1 MSDIFETYWPQPQED
16 LKHLVGVTLLKCFWK
31 ELVFTGFLAVVKSIA
46 LYIGPVLIQGFVDV
60 TDGQGSSAYEGYY
73 LLCILLISKTI
84 EVLST
89 HHFDFHSGKLGM
101 LIRSSLMTTVFK
113 KGLRLSCSSRQANGV
128 GKIVNH
134 MAVDADQVAEMMSNV
149 HDIWLMPLHIAL
161 ALVLVYAYMGVST
174 FAALAAVVAALTY
187 SVMSTHKTNSYMNS
201 VMEARDARMRATN
214 EMLNNMRAIKFQ
226 GWEEHF
232 SKKVQ
237 SSRDQECSWLIRFM
251 NTSSVTLAVIFNA
264 PYVISA
270 LTLSAAILLGLT
282 LDAGTVF
289 TLITLLGVLEEPIRT
304 FPDALI
310 SFSQAIISLERLDL
324 YLTSSDLD
332 GSVEREEECSD
343 NSSVKVQQGNF
354 SWDDNGDEKILIDI
368 NLGIQKGELVAIVGT
383 VGSGKSSLLAS
394 ILGEMHKITG
404 TVLVSGTTGYVAQTP
419 WIQHCTIEE
428 NILFGLPMD
437 RERYQEVL
445 RVCCLEK
452 DLEMMEFGDK
462 TEIGERGINL
472 SGGQKQRIQLARAVY
487 QDCDIYFLD
496 DIFSAVDAQTGS
508 EIFKECVRGILKD
521 KTILLVTHQV
531 DFLQYADLIMLMRDG
546 MIVQSGKYENL
557 LKSGMDFGALVAAHE
572 NSMMSVNMN
581 NSTTGEYTQ
590 QTQQSSENSLVQVK
604 PNGESIHSDPEDGYS
619 EFSSEDDYSK
629 LIEEEEKET
638 GHITWELAYFVS
650 HLGLAI
656 AQRFFNEMLQSIL
669 HAPMSFFD
677 TTPSGRILTRV
688 SLSYDVLYPV
698 QCFPRYLCLLL
709 ANCIPL
715 DSTVLAK
722 YLGYYLASSRELTR
736 LDSITEAPIIH
747 HFSET
752 ISGVMTI
759 RCFRK
764 QGMFCQGNIDRVNAN
779 LRMDFHNIGAAG
791 WMGFRLELLGSL
803 IFCIATLFVIISPSA
818 IIKPELV
825 GMFLSYGLPL
835 NSVLFWTTYMACFL
849 ENRMVS
855 VERIKQFTDTPSEAP
870 WWIMNFIPDPNW
882 PSHGNIELKDLQAS
896 NGMVNFGMQVRYRPN
911 TPLVLKG
918 ITLTILG
925 GEKVGI
931 VGRTGSGK
939 STLIQAFFRLV
950 EPSDGTI
957 TIDGIDITKLG
968 LHDLRSR
975 LGIIPQ
981 EPVLFEGT
989 VRSNLDPIG
998 LYSDEEIWQSLYR
1011 CQLKDVVTA
1020 KPEKLDA
1027 LVANGGDNW
1036 SVGQRQLLCLGRLLL
1051 KHHCK
1056 VIFMDEATA
1065 SVDSQTDAV
1074 IQRIIREDFTA
1085 CTIIS
1090 IAHRIPTVMDCNRVL
1105 VMDDGLAEEYDEPAA
1120 LLERPSLFKALVQ
1133 EYTRRSTGF

>member
-1 MSDIFETYWPQPQED
+1 MNPILSKGHKNPLKLDDVPTLPLDHRAERMSDIFETYWPQPQED

-46 LYIGPVLIQGFVDV
+46 LYIGPVLIHGFVDV

-201 VMEARDARMRATN
+201 VMEVRDARMRATN

-452 DLEMMEFGDK
+452 DLEIMEFGDK

-638 GHITWELAYFVS
+638 GHITWELYTQYCTKAYGWWGVAIMVLVTLMWQSSLTGSDYWLAYETSPGRPFTPLIFISLYWVIIGVSCLCILARAYFVS

-677 TTPSGRILTRV
+677 TTPSGRILTR
-688 SLSYDVLYPV
+688 
-698 QCFPRYLCLLL
+698 
-709 ANCIPL
+709 
-715 DSTVLAK
+715 
-722 YLGYYLASSRELTR
+722 
-736 LDSITEAPIIH
+736 
-747 HFSET
+747 
-752 ISGVMTI
+752 
-759 RCFRK
+759 
-764 QGMFCQGNIDRVNAN
+764 
-779 LRMDFHNIGAAG
+779 
-791 WMGFRLELLGSL
+791 
-803 IFCIATLFVIISPSA
+803 
-818 IIKPELV
+818 
-825 GMFLSYGLPL
+825 
-835 NSVLFWTTYMACFL
+835 
-849 ENRMVS
+849 
-855 VERIKQFTDTPSEAP
+855 
-870 WWIMNFIPDPNW
+870 
-882 PSHGNIELKDLQAS
+882 
-896 NGMVNFGMQVRYRPN
+896 VRYRPN

-1105 VMDDGLAEEYDEPAA
+1105 VMDDGI
-1120 LLERPSLFKALVQ
+1120 
-1133 EYTRRSTGF
+1133 